1 MKKEEK
7 QNLQTNMKDVID
19 TSKTIRDILLSKEM
33 SHQEKANQ
41 LPFFKEALNANK
53 NIVSATITSIS
64 LSKLKDE

>member
-1 MKKEEK
+1 MNREEK
-7 QNLQTNMKDVID
+7 QTLQTNIKDVIE
-19 TSKTIRDILLSKEM
+19 TSKTIRDILLSKEVP
-33 SHQEKANQ
+33 HQEKVNQ

>member
-7 QNLQTNMKDVID
+7 QNLQTNMKGVIE

-41 LPFFKEALNANK
+41 LQFFKEALNANK
-53 NIVSATITSIS
+53 NIVSASIVSIS
-64 LSKLKDE
+64 ISKLKDE

>member
-1 MKKEEK
+1 MKKEER
-7 QNLQTNMKDVID
+7 QNLQTNMKDVIE
-19 TSKTIRDILLSKEM
+19 TSKTIRDILLSKEV
-33 SHQEKANQ
+33 SNQEKVNQ

>member
-1 MKKEEK
+1 MKREEK
-7 QNLQTNMKDVID
+7 QNLQTNMKDVIE
-19 TSKTIRDILLSKEM
+19 TSKIIRDTLLSKET